1 MKITDFAQSKWNQIA
16 HHKNKKKGTYQ
27 GVSYQNYWQ
36 YVTELNLSCFL
47 DFTAYKEPEVLSV
60 LTEKDIC
67 AAALSEPMTAI
78 WVLQ

>member
-1 MKITDFAQSKWNQIA
+1 MKITDFPQSKWNQIA
-16 HHKNKKKGTYQ
+16 HHKNKKKELTK
-27 GVSYQNYWQ
+27 VW
-36 YVTELNLSCFL
+36 VTKTTGSMSQLNVSCFL

-67 AAALSEPMTAI
+67 AAALSEPMTAV